1 MRSQCPLLAFPKGIL
16 NWQSNTKKLR
26 HKPLIATWTSSS
38 PSTRS
43 GKITPLHSCTTPL
56 QPRCSEVWMHQHLR
70 PLPLLS
76 WKALFAACNTFFLK
90 TGGSN
95 KTCEQRFK
103 HSWLQSSGVLISLLV
118 VFSFLKKKWC
128 DSASLVFLDEALFQR
143 TKNKEHEITSLSTS
157 NMIWRNANQ
166 GRLQHRL
173 THSGRAPPHPT
184 TLVNPLLLHST
195 TPTHT
200 TLRTELQHLQM

>member
-1 MRSQCPLLAFPKGIL
+1 MRSQCPLLAFPKESWTDNQIQRNCVANHL
-16 NWQSNTKKLR
+16 LHEQAAVPVRAPAKL
-26 HKPLIATWTSSS
+26 LLCIAA
-38 PSTRS
+38 
-43 GKITPLHSCTTPL
+43 PLHCSQDALKSGCTSIL
-56 QPRCSEVWMHQHLR
+56 DLYLFYHERLF
-70 PLPLLS
+70 LLL
-76 WKALFAACNTFFLK
+76 AILFFLK